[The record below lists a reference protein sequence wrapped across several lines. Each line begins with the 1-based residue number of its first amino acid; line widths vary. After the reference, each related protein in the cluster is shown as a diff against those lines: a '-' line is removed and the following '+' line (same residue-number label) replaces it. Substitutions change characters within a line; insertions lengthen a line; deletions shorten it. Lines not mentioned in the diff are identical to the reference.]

1 MKSRLTFGISM
12 GIPFDTYLVDE
23 VTAVGD
29 QRFKRKSRAVF
40 AERMKSASAI
50 LVSHNLEE
58 LREFCDAAILLDKG
72 RLTLFDDLAEAVAQH
87 RRIMA

>member
-1 MKSRLTFGISM
+1 M
-12 GIPFDTYLVDE
+12 DE

-40 AERMKSASAI
+40 ADRMKSASAI